1 MMVRLIFP
9 PQSKFIHRCMVW
21 VLDVAVKHVALV
33 IACKTELEFLKFI
46 DAVSND
52 KAKSIFVMTIA
63 YLFSQHILSRVVLTL
78 ALPAVQHSKW
88 SY

>member
-1 MMVRLIFP
+1 V
-9 PQSKFIHRCMVW
+9 SKTVIYEGNQT
-21 VLDVAVKHVALV
+21 VKHVALV